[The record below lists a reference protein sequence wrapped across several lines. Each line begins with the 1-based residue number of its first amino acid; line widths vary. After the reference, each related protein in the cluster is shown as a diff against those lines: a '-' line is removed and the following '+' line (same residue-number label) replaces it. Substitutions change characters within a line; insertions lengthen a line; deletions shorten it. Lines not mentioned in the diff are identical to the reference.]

1 MAYRIQGLDP
11 MPFRPLFLLSE
22 AELSRSG
29 ARRVIADS
37 RPGFPCRSTLED
49 AEPGERLLLV
59 HHVSHDVTTPFRSAF
74 AIYVREVADAAAC
87 YIDAVPPVFEGRTL
101 SLRGFDEEGM
111 LRGAVLAPPGEA
123 DAAIRDMFASPRIA
137 VIHAHNAAPG
147 CFAARI
153 VRN

>member
-1 MAYRIQGLDP
+1 
-11 MPFRPLFLLSE
+11 
-22 AELSRSG
+22 
-29 ARRVIADS
+29 
-37 RPGFPCRSTLED
+37 
-49 AEPGERLLLV
+49 
-59 HHVSHDVTTPFRSAF
+59 VTTPFRSAF

-101 SLRGFDEEGM
+101 SLRGFDGEGM

-123 DAAIRDMFASPRIA
+123 DAAIREMFADPRIA